1 MHQLRVAADQ
11 LLATANGWHGLT
23 SELLTT
29 ATPSEL
35 GFSSQASAAAV
46 DAVHAGVAAAAEAFA
61 ARTQITAVK
70 TAAASFAYASMDA
83 NSRDLL
89 RAIGESL

>member
-1 MHQLRVAADQ
+1 MRVAADQ

-46 DAVHAGVAAAAEAFA
+46 DAVHAGLPRPLRHLPHAPRSRRSKPLLQASLTPAW
-61 ARTQITAVK
+61 TQIPETYSA
-70 TAAASFAYASMDA
+70 
-83 NSRDLL
+83 R
-89 RAIGESL
+89 